1 MLIKIKNIIV
11 SIIYVFV
18 LVYLLIFIPSF
29 WGQKPLVVISGSMEP
44 TLKVGSLLYYHEQ
57 DLDKFNEE
65 DILVYRSKKH
75 TISHRIVERVEDGF
89 ITKGDANPTNDSMV
103 VNNDQVLGKATT
115 WCIPYLG
122 LYADFIYTHK
132 YILFITVLLLI
143 VDLGFDYYRKHKNK
157 EVIDNEE
164 KD

>member
-1 MLIKIKNIIV
+1 MVEKMLIKIKNIIV

-57 DLDKFNEE
+57 DLDKFNDN

-89 ITKGDANPTNDSMV
+89 ITKAM
-103 VNNDQVLGKATT
+103 L
-115 WCIPYLG
+115 
-122 LYADFIYTHK
+122 
-132 YILFITVLLLI
+132 ILLTIQW
-143 VDLGFDYYRKHKNK
+143 
-157 EVIDNEE
+157 
-164 KD
+164 